1 MFSSCTITVQTSSQT
16 PGLDKH
22 LRKRQACSHEE
33 DHRRRLH
40 PWLWD
45 FSPNILFAAE
55 KMRRRMQRRTVRMS
69 LASSAR
75 RHLCTGRR
83 AYSACASRHHAPRPL
98 VAVQYGSFGRLPS
111 GEPGGWSRPDF
122 GHLCYRSLRRPAAH
136 PHRSPARR
144 WTIQNSSV
152 WYLRPLQSMT
162 ELGAGTSSTVH

>member
-1 MFSSCTITVQTSSQT
+1 MQANNTLEPTAAAPEFSCVG
-16 PGLDKH
+16 PV
-22 LRKRQACSHEE
+22 
-33 DHRRRLH
+33 HRLSFGYRRLRLS
-40 PWLWD
+40 W
-45 FSPNILFAAE
+45 SFAAE

-98 VAVQYGSFGRLPS
+98 VAAQYGSFGRLPS

-136 PHRSPARR
+136 PHR
-144 WTIQNSSV
+144 
-152 WYLRPLQSMT
+152 
-162 ELGAGTSSTVH
+162 